1 MNASISGIL
10 EASPNEP
17 QEAMGGER
25 EDGSLLSQLGPQHLP
40 YNSLVPITIV
50 YIIIF
55 ITGMVGNCAT
65 CIVIAKNQYM
75 QSATNYYLFNL
86 AVADMLTLAFGES
99 LSNLFSFWLD
109 WVSFLSHNIIDC
121 IVPSRFYVSPKE
133 SD

>member
-1 MNASISGIL
+1 MDANVSDIL
-10 EASPNEP
+10 GVSPGESH
-17 QEAMGGER
+17 ETMAIER

-40 YNSLVPITIV
+40 YNSLVPMTVV

-99 LSNLFSFWLD
+99 LCNFFFQNS
-109 WVSFLSHNIIDC
+109 LSLHFCGCPIDD
-121 IVPSRFYVSPKE
+121 VL
-133 SD
+133 

>member
-1 MNASISGIL
+1 MEVNVSKILGITSG
-10 EASPNEP
+10 ESH
-17 QEAMGGER
+17 EAMAIER

-40 YNSLVPITIV
+40 YNSLVPMTVV

-99 LSNLFSFWLD
+99 LSSFSIKSAEFLHLRMNIQLVWWLIGT
-109 WVSFLSHNIIDC
+109 VLL
-121 IVPSRFYVSPKE
+121 VR
-133 SD
+133 